1 MCALYGYHITYSN
14 IIGDND
20 LIFGHFNMIS
30 PSFLNV
36 ETKVLGISFDNNDTY
51 MTKDGGV
58 TIIRGEARD
67 ADVVELYRNSFLI
80 DYVNHGEKDDD
91 KSFTGENFEFRLDDG
106 NLNSNYTLKIYYNDG
121 NIEERKV
128 YSLSDNDIL
137 KKGKSRISVQAGKS
151 DESDDKQAIGND
163 LYPVKC
169 STQLL
174 TFFL

>member
-1 MCALYGYHITYSN
+1 MNMLLNFLYGEFYLSGAIKPDADIDYGNLTYSN

-67 ADVVELYRNSFLI
+67 ADVVELYRTLFLLI
-80 DYVNHGEKDDD
+80 M
-91 KSFTGENFEFRLDDG
+91 
-106 NLNSNYTLKIYYNDG
+106 
-121 NIEERKV
+121 
-128 YSLSDNDIL
+128 
-137 KKGKSRISVQAGKS
+137 
-151 DESDDKQAIGND
+151 
-163 LYPVKC
+163 
-169 STQLL
+169 
-174 TFFL
+174 